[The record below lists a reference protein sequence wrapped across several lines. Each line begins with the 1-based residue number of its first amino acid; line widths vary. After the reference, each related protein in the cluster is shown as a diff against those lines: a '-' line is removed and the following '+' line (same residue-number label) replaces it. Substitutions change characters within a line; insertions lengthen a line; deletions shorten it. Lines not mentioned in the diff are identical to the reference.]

1 MSLPGEIQA
10 AISSV
15 PGFDCDT
22 ALSVDLAGQFVAQ
35 GYKFCF
41 RYLSRGQMPSED
53 LTEREAADILNS
65 GLALMPVQH
74 ARKQAWSP
82 NQGLGQQDGQEAAGN
97 AETVGFP
104 DSVSLW
110 RDLERVNRS
119 TQPQGVIDYCQAWDQ
134 AMRVVC
140 ATPGFNCVPG
150 VLPDIL
156 QPE

>member
-22 ALSVDLAGQFVAQ
+22 ALSADLAGQFFAQ

-53 LTEREAADILNS
+53 LTEQEAADILNS

-74 ARKQAWSP
+74 ARKQGWAP
-82 NQGLGQQDGQEAAGN
+82 TQVLEQQHGQEAA
-97 AETVGFP
+97 AHAATAGFP
-104 DSVSLW
+104 TRDSLCGGL
-110 RDLERVNRS
+110 DGVNRF
-119 TQPQGVIDYCQAWDQ
+119 AH
-134 AMRVVC
+134 A
-140 ATPGFNCVPG
+140 
-150 VLPDIL
+150 
-156 QPE
+156 